1 MPKYIPM
8 YGKLTPASIPQVVAY
23 IQDYL
28 RDNPIPTVDAMAQLI
43 AEFLADHPELVAV
56 ASVNSKTGEVVL
68 TGADIMINSSN
79 NVSIA
84 TQIININTAI
94 AEHLARIVTAEQ
106 KIETL
111 QNDYTNLNSYT
122 SGLADY
128 VHVIYGDVYNV
139 RQNIRT
145 LEDKTAT
152 LEEKTA
158 NNESSITEIN
168 NTLASHNQS
177 INQNTTNYNLLNQEV
192 YRLKETT
199 FVDLSYTFN
208 ELDGYFVPV
217 TPEITVAVRS
227 VDGGSIN
234 RAGNVV
240 VGRLNL
246 TITGEPDDDGWY
258 KFRLIVPVPQ
268 AKFITINGILSID
281 TYDKAGG
288 SEYNQFTGAFGCG
301 FTGDFKTKNKNP
313 HITFILVVK

>member
-28 RDNPIPTVDAMAQLI
+28 QNNPIPSVDTMAQLI

-79 NVSIA
+79 DVSIA

-94 AEHLARIVTAEQ
+94 ADHLARIVTAEQ
-106 KIETL
+106 NIETL
-111 QNDYTNLNSYT
+111 QNDYTNQQSYV
-122 SGLADY
+122 SDLADF
-128 VHVIYGDVYNV
+128 VNVIYDDVYNV

-158 NNESSITEIN
+158 TNESNITEIN
-168 NTLASHNQS
+168 NTLTNHNRS

-192 YRLKETT
+192 NRLKATT
-199 FVDLSYTFN
+199 IDLSYTLD
-208 ELDGYFVPV
+208 ELGGYFEAV
-217 TPEITVAVRS
+217 TSGITVELQS
-227 VDGGSIN
+227 TGGGVF
-234 RAGNVV
+234 RRLGNVII
-240 VGRLNL
+240 GRFNL
-246 TITGEPDDDGWY
+246 RITGSPDSDGWY
-258 KFRLIVPVPQ
+258 KFRVIVPVPQ
-268 AKFITINGILSID
+268 NKFTVVAGSANID
-281 TYDKAGG
+281 SYTNDSG
-288 SEYNQFTGAFGCG
+288 SDYGHTTGQLG
-301 FTGDFKTKNKNP
+301 FVGYFKTKNQYP
-313 HITFILVVK
+313 YITFTLLVK

>member
-106 KIETL
+106 NIKTL
-111 QNDYTNLNSYT
+111 QNDFTNQKSYV
-122 SGLADY
+122 SDLSDF
-128 VHVIYGDVYNV
+128 VHVIYDDVYNV

-192 YRLKETT
+192 NRLKATT
-199 FVDLSYTFN
+199 VDLSYTLE
-208 ELDGYFVPV
+208 ELNGYFESV
-217 TPEITVAVRS
+217 TSGITVELQS
-227 VDGGSIN
+227 GGGSFY
-234 RAGNVV
+234 RLGNVII
-240 VGRLNL
+240 GRLHL
-246 TITGEPDDDGWY
+246 KITGSPDADGWY

-268 AKFITINGILSID
+268 NKFSVVTGSANID
-281 TYDKAGG
+281 SYSQDGG
-288 SEYNQFTGAFGCG
+288 SDYEQIVGQLG
-301 FTGDFKTKNKNP
+301 FSGYFRTKNQYP
-313 HITFILVVK
+313 YITFTLLVK

>member
-68 TGADIMINSSN
+68 TGADIMINTSN

-84 TQIININTAI
+84 TQIININTSI
-94 AEHLARIVTAEQ
+94 AEHLARIVTAEHN
-106 KIETL
+106 IETL
-111 QNDYTNLNSYT
+111 QNDFTNQQSYV
-122 SGLADY
+122 SDLADF
-128 VHVIYGDVYNV
+128 VNVIYDDVYNV

-158 NNESSITEIN
+158 TNESNITEIN
-168 NTLASHNQS
+168 NTLTEHNRS

-192 YRLKETT
+192 NRLKATT
-199 FVDLSYTFN
+199 VDLSYTLD
-208 ELDGYFVPV
+208 ELGGYFESI
-217 TPEITVAVRS
+217 TSGITVELQS
-227 VDGGSIN
+227 DGGSFY
-234 RAGNVV
+234 RLGNVII
-240 VGRLNL
+240 GRLHL
-246 TITGEPDDDGWY
+246 SITGSPDADGWY
-258 KFRLIVPVPQ
+258 KFRVIVPVPQ
-268 AKFITINGILSID
+268 NKFSVVAGVANID
-281 TYDKAGG
+281 SYSQDSG
-288 SEYNQFTGAFGCG
+288 SDYEQIVGQLG
-301 FTGDFKTKNKNP
+301 FSGYFRTKNQYP
-313 HITFILVVK
+313 YITFTLLVR

>member
-8 YGKLTPASIPQVVAY
+8 CGKLTPASIPQVVAY

-84 TQIININTAI
+84 TQIINLNTAI

-106 KIETL
+106 NIKTL
-111 QNDYTNLNSYT
+111 QNDFTNQKSYV
-122 SGLADY
+122 SDLSDF
-128 VHVIYGDVYNV
+128 VNVIYDDVYNV

-158 NNESSITEIN
+158 TNESSITEIN
-168 NTLASHNQS
+168 NTLTSHNMS
-177 INQNTTNYNLLNQEV
+177 INQNRTNYNLLNQEV
-192 YRLKETT
+192 NRLKATT
-199 FVDLSYTFN
+199 VDLSYTLE
-208 ELDGYFVPV
+208 ELGGYFEAV
-217 TPEITVAVRS
+217 TSGITVELQS
-227 VDGGSIN
+227 GGGSFS
-234 RAGNVV
+234 RLGNVII
-240 VGRLNL
+240 GRLHL
-246 TITGEPDDDGWY
+246 TITGSPDADGWY

-268 AKFITINGILSID
+268 NKFSVVAGVANID
-281 TYDKAGG
+281 SYSQDSG
-288 SEYNQFTGAFGCG
+288 SDYEQIVGHLG
-301 FTGDFKTKNKNP
+301 FSGYFRTKNQYP
-313 HITFILVVK
+313 YITFTLLVK